1 MQPITRSDYAS
12 ISTSL
17 RAINPKYQRQVVAW
31 AKASRLVDY
40 WVDEGHVADDLDFK
54 ASLKTA
60 LRNEEKF
67 CNEMLVIERDLPK
80 RELVNARRQ
89 LQQAIENQY
98 GF

>member
-1 MQPITRSDYAS
+1 MGPTTRADYAS

-40 WVDEGHVADDLDFK
+40 WVDDGHVADDLDFK
-54 ASLKTA
+54 GSLKIA

-67 CNEMLVIERDLPK
+67 CNDMLVIERDLPK
-80 RELVNARRQ
+80 RELINARRQ